1 MLSLRIVNCSLSY
14 ERALAVDDVSIEM
27 EEGSICCLIG
37 ANGAGKSTIMKAVS
51 GLIQV
56 NSGEIWYGEHKISG
70 MTASEIVKLGV
81 VQVPEGRRLFPHMS
95 VMANLN
101 LGATLRRDKAGI
113 RRDRE
118 RVFGYFPRL
127 ADRRNQDAGTL
138 SGGEQ
143 QMLAIARGLMAN
155 PKLLLLDEPS
165 VGLSPLLIAEVKR
178 IIKSIHED
186 GIAVLLVEQNAFLA
200 LGVAQKGYVLQ
211 VGKVA
216 LAGPIAEL
224 RNSELVQKAYFGD

>member
-1 MLSLRIVNCSLSY
+1 MLLRIANCSLSY
-14 ERALAVDDVSIEM
+14 GHALAVDDVSIEM
-27 EEGSICCLIG
+27 EEGSVCCLIG
-37 ANGAGKSTIMKAVS
+37 ANGAGKSSVMKAIS
-51 GLIQV
+51 GLIPV
-56 NSGEIWYGEHKISG
+56 RSGEIWYGDRKISG
-70 MTASEIVKLGV
+70 MTAPEIVKLGV

-101 LGATLRRDKAGI
+101 LGATLRKDKDGI

-118 RVFGYFPRL
+118 KVFEYFPRL
-127 ADRRNQDAGTL
+127 VERRNQEAGTL

-178 IIKSIHED
+178 IIKNIHAD

-216 LAGPIAEL
+216 VAGPIDVL
-224 RNSELVQKAYFGD
+224 RDSELVQKAYFGD